1 MKEQAL
7 ANAFAVIIAAI
18 YVICAAWVVIAR
30 DSFMAFSGNWIH
42 GIDLETLP
50 YISPNTGGLIFG
62 FVTAVAAGW
71 VAGYAFAWLYNKF
84 SKK

>member
-1 MKEQAL
+1 
-7 ANAFAVIIAAI
+7 
-18 YVICAAWVVIAR
+18 
-30 DSFMAFSGNWIH
+30 
-42 GIDLETLP
+42 LP